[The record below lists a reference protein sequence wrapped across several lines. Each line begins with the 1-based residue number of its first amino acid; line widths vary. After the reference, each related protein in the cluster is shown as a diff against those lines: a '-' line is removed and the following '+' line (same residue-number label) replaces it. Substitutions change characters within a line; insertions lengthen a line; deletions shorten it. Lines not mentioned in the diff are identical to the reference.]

1 MSSSAAGQPS
11 FDISDE
17 DTLLFRETYRMESAD
32 QCRIKATVRPEM
44 SVPKSDRYVN
54 AAAEQMN
61 ASATE
66 LTKKMLIGEE
76 RLDYMERAQRREP
89 MRDPVAL
96 KIQRSKLLES
106 FLPRAEAE
114 ENFFDSGLEIY
125 RDEDRNNLFE
135 TAEKFRKSQ
144 IKVLNSEHKQLN
156 TTP

>member
-1 MSSSAAGQPS
+1 MSMQ
-11 FDISDE
+11 
-17 DTLLFRETYRMESAD
+17 
-32 QCRIKATVRPEM
+32 
-44 SVPKSDRYVN
+44 
-54 AAAEQMN
+54 AAEQLN

>member
-1 MSSSAAGQPS
+1 MMSSSAAGQPS

-66 LTKKMLIGEE
+66 LRKKMLIGEE
-76 RLDYMERAQRREP
+76 RLDDLERAQRREQ
-89 MRDPVAL
+89 MKDPAA
-96 KIQRSKLLES
+96 
-106 FLPRAEAE
+106 F
-114 ENFFDSGLEIY
+114 
-125 RDEDRNNLFE
+125 
-135 TAEKFRKSQ
+135 
-144 IKVLNSEHKQLN
+144 
-156 TTP
+156 